1 MLNLVQ
7 LQEQLKG
14 LPMQAVMQYA
24 NGQNPQVPPYVALAE
39 LNRRKQIETAAAG
52 MQQAPQQT
60 VADQLKGAM
69 APMAMPQAVPGFF
82 EGGMPGY
89 VEGENVNPFKQ
100 LLRFIGK
107 GSDRLFRDGK
117 TIEEYYKNDPSFA
130 KAGGAEGTSRSD
142 YATPEA
148 PKLGGE
154 DSARGTTP
162 AAKAE
167 GIKALVQEVV
177 ASKKPKAAKDVT
189 TEDAKASAPNGYL
202 EAYKKAVDAQNP
214 GAGKSPEDMAAEV
227 KRIREMFGITEP
239 GGEQA
244 KRLDAMDQILAQ
256 RNALYKKQQEGRG
269 GDNII
274 QMIRAYAQ
282 APRGNAFGAAA
293 GEGSRLRKEQNAADL
308 SETDRQLTMSM
319 KMAELREL
327 NEAKMQAFREGNLA
341 LYNKL
346 DAEQKAKQQAYKTL
360 QTEQAGNI
368 YKVEREREGRLQ
380 EIEAQGKNRRDVARI
395 QAARDS
401 AGSRTS
407 GSGGGAENK
416 RKELINRAINEVE
429 SHLAKDIM
437 YQTMPE
443 AQKEAYRLRKV
454 EERLAYIMKQG
465 AAPTASGN
473 DKVVDWSSLPK

>member
-39 LNRRKQIETAAAG
+39 LNRRKQIESAAAG

-60 VADQLKGAM
+60 VADQLKGTM
-69 APMAMPQAVPGFF
+69 APMAMPQAVPGFA
-82 EGGMPGY
+82 EGGMPGD

-107 GSDRLFRDGK
+107 GSDRLLRDGK

-130 KAGGAEGTSRSD
+130 KAGGAEGTWD

-148 PKLGGE
+148 PKLGSK
-154 DSARGTTP
+154 DSVRGTTP

-308 SETDRQLTMSM
+308 SETDRQLVMSM

-380 EIEAQGKNRRDVARI
+380 EVEAQGRNQKEVARI
-395 QAARDS
+395 
-401 AGSRTS
+401 RTS
-407 GSGGGAENK
+407 GSGGGRAELEQAK
-416 RKELINRAINEVE
+416 LINRAVNEAE
-429 SHLAKDIM
+429 KLLEKDIM

-465 AAPTASGN
+465 AAPTASQG
-473 DKVVDWSSLPK
+473 KPLPETISLGQMK